1 MALARA
7 HAIALVGVQGHPVEI
22 EADIE
27 NGMVA
32 LLLVGLP
39 DTALREARD
48 RIRSAIIN
56 SGESW
61 PSRRITVGLSPASL
75 PKRGSGFDLGI
86 ATAIL
91 AASGAVPARR
101 LRDLVLI
108 GELGLDGRV
117 RPVPGV
123 LPAAAAAAAGGF
135 GSVVVAR
142 ENAAEAA
149 LVPGLT
155 VIAAPTLRAL
165 AGWLRGREPAR
176 DAAPAGGGPESP
188 GLLAGA
194 ARAAEDR
201 GGGDVVAVIDAGAA
215 RPALG
220 LPRPASGAAG
230 RPGRAGIPARPGQ
243 GAGPGLAGPACPQAS
258 ARVPPGGKD
267 LADLVGQPVAR
278 RAAEICAAGG
288 HHLMLIGPP
297 GTGKTMLA
305 ERIPAVLP
313 RLGPSEALEV
323 TAIHSVAGTLP
334 PGCPLVTEPP
344 FCAPHHTASRAAI
357 VGGGSGIFRPGAA
370 SLAHHGCLFL
380 DEAPEFARDVLD
392 ALRQPLESGEVVVA
406 RAGLTARFPARF
418 MLILAANPC
427 PCASARTAAAA
438 CECTP
443 LARRRYLARLSG
455 PLLDRIDVKV
465 EFLPVRRAELLS
477 DRAFTEASAVVAERV
492 LAARQRAAA
501 RLAGTPWRLNAQIPG
516 SELRRSFAP
525 PHGALAPLERAM
537 DLGQISARGADRVI
551 RLSWTLADL
560 AGRPRPGSDEVG
572 YALGLWLGMSR

>member
-123 LPAAAAAAAGGF
+123 LPAAAAAA
-135 GSVVVAR
+135 
-142 ENAAEAA
+142 

-201 GGGDVVAVIDAGAA
+201 
-215 RPALG
+215 
-220 LPRPASGAAG
+220 
-230 RPGRAGIPARPGQ
+230 
-243 GAGPGLAGPACPQAS
+243 
-258 ARVPPGGKD
+258 
-267 LADLVGQPVAR
+267 
-278 RAAEICAAGG
+278 
-288 HHLMLIGPP
+288 
-297 GTGKTMLA
+297 
-305 ERIPAVLP
+305 
-313 RLGPSEALEV
+313 
-323 TAIHSVAGTLP
+323 
-334 PGCPLVTEPP
+334 
-344 FCAPHHTASRAAI
+344 
-357 VGGGSGIFRPGAA
+357 
-370 SLAHHGCLFL
+370 
-380 DEAPEFARDVLD
+380 
-392 ALRQPLESGEVVVA
+392 
-406 RAGLTARFPARF
+406 
-418 MLILAANPC
+418 
-427 PCASARTAAAA
+427 
-438 CECTP
+438 
-443 LARRRYLARLSG
+443 
-455 PLLDRIDVKV
+455 
-465 EFLPVRRAELLS
+465 
-477 DRAFTEASAVVAERV
+477 
-492 LAARQRAAA
+492 
-501 RLAGTPWRLNAQIPG
+501 
-516 SELRRSFAP
+516 
-525 PHGALAPLERAM
+525 
-537 DLGQISARGADRVI
+537 
-551 RLSWTLADL
+551 
-560 AGRPRPGSDEVG
+560 
-572 YALGLWLGMSR
+572 